1 MHIGPDSAP
10 DRYRLLRSIGRGGE
24 AVLYLAEIEL
34 AGGAEPVVVKVLDS
48 KTTITPDVF
57 GRASQKWNE
66 QAELLRFVHRPGVVG
81 VREHFE
87 GPPIHRKGEG
97 NTLSGRALVLVMNH
111 VDGLDLRDWRA
122 ERTLATPAERREV
135 MRTLEQ
141 LADVLDW
148 LHSGRATPSGRTV
161 IHGDLSPG
169 NVMVDAHGQATL
181 VDFGLSKLT
190 ADHQTAEVWFTP
202 GYAAPEVFEGKRTPG
217 TDRYAFGAIAYFLL
231 SGESPPPAPGQLAA
245 AFTALPQIAV
255 LDEERRARIVEIC
268 ASDPGKRTPSLAS
281 WMKDLRHAVV
291 STTTS
296 STTSRPVSD
305 AVPPGFVPPP
315 PTSLPRV
322 PPKPAALP
330 TAPPPAAPAMPTSAP
345 AAAAAAAAAPVAP
358 SAVNPPVVPPT
369 MPPPVAPAPT
379 RDAPAA
385 PAAPTAEASGP
396 AVPQEQAPPAAA
408 PAQTPA
414 PSAPSAPTPAPAAP
428 AGFGPPAGGSPY
440 GAATPS
446 APGAAGGSPYGPASS
461 SPYPPTYG
469 SGPGGPSGPTAESAS
484 ATSPTTPV
492 AQVAATEP
500 KPKPK
505 KKRGKLI
512 LASALAVLLVAAG
525 AVAAAAVLA
534 DRDKEKEAGGAGDKG
549 AAPATSS
556 APQTPGSATPSPT
569 PEPSDTASE
578 GPATGSPAP
587 SGSGSGSPAPIAP
600 GTKVAD
606 LTVMNTIAGLDEFE
620 IAPAKLNTTRYSAA
634 FIAKPDCY
642 DGAYT
647 EFDLNKEWKSL
658 EFTAGIDD
666 GSNHEQGRISISLD
680 DRPAEFAELVELGK
694 PMNKTIDVTGA
705 LRLRIKVEKGCN
717 NGVVVIANP
726 QLKR

>member
-34 AGGAEPVVVKVLDS
+34 AGGVEPVVVKVLDS

-57 GRASQKWNE
+57 GRVSRKWNE

-97 NTLSGRALVLVMNH
+97 DTLSGRALVLVMNH

-217 TDRYAFGAIAYFLL
+217 TDRYAFGAIAHFLL

-245 AFTALPQIAV
+245 AFTALPQIAI
-255 LDEERRARIVEIC
+255 LDEERRKRIVEIC
-268 ASDPGKRTPSLAS
+268 ASDPEARPATLSS

-296 STTSRPVSD
+296 GTRSRPAVSD

-315 PTSLPRV
+315 PASAPRV
-322 PPKPAALP
+322 PPMPAGLP
-330 TAPPPAAPAMPTSAP
+330 AETPKPPASAP
-345 AAAAAAAAAPVAP
+345 TAAAAGSVPAAAPVAP
-358 SAVNPPVVPPT
+358 PTVNPPVVPPT
-369 MPPPVAPAPT
+369 PP
-379 RDAPAA
+379 PAA
-385 PAAPTAEASGP
+385 PAPVHQSSGPQPSAPQPSGPPAPEPHAPTA
-396 AVPQEQAPPAAA
+396 
-408 PAQTPA
+408 PA
-414 PSAPSAPTPAPAAP
+414 PSPDSGPGPSAPTPAAP
-428 AGFGPPAGGSPY
+428 AGFGPPP
-440 GAATPS
+440 
-446 APGAAGGSPYGPASS
+446 GGSPYGPAAS

-469 SGPGGPSGPTAESAS
+469 PGPAGPSGPTATPTSA
-484 ATSPTTPV
+484 ASPTV
-492 AQVAATEP
+492 ALGQVP
-500 KPKPK
+500 SGGPKPK

-512 LASALAVLLVAAG
+512 LASALTVLLIAAG
-525 AVAAAAVLA
+525 AVAAAAVLS
-534 DRDKEKEAGGAGDKG
+534 DRNKDKDDQGSGDKPVG
-549 AAPATSS
+549 PTASHAPK
-556 APQTPGSATPSPT
+556 TPSST
-569 PEPSDTASE
+569 PEPSDTVSE
-578 GPATGSPAP
+578 GPASGSPAP
-587 SGSGSGSPAPIAP
+587 SGSGSGSPSP
-600 GTKVAD
+600 GRTPGPGPNSISLTTLNPVAKGQYAHLGVGHGTIKAKYYETALVPD
-606 LTVMNTIAGLDEFE
+606 GGDEECNGSSEYNLSMEWNTLTLV
-620 IAPAKLNTTRYSAA
+620 
-634 FIAKPDCY
+634 
-642 DGAYT
+642 
-647 EFDLNKEWKSL
+647 
-658 EFTAGIDD
+658 AGIDD
-666 GSNHEQGRISISLD
+666 SSPNKSARVTISVDGKALYTGEVNLGAPESLNLKLDSGLRLSISYAD
-680 DRPAEFAELVELGK
+680 PGGGCKMGNLVLGDPVLSK
-694 PMNKTIDVTGA
+694 
-705 LRLRIKVEKGCN
+705 
-717 NGVVVIANP
+717 
-726 QLKR
+726 